1 MSEKKSKEDR
11 KVKLMT
17 EEAGIEQMAKEMAQ
31 SIAKMYEDRDKKAIG
46 ARDHLVNQILVTS
59 DKYLT
64 ANGVMSALE
73 IVREVFAD
81 RNNPLEIEEEIDIA
95 KSAAKHMSQKAKEMS
110 ERAASLDPEDLYALC
125 DGYYSTDFANK
136 RVTALDIV
144 YELMSL
150 QLCQNVGP
158 NAEDIVEFCSNA
170 DDEIDKARENL
181 KDFCKEHDL
190 DFNELCGPHDN
201 CPDCLCLD
209 CANDC
214 KDHKLIKEGQSAYDV
229 CEKFVE
235 QEE

>member
-1 MSEKKSKEDR
+1 MSEKKNKEDR
-11 KVKLMT
+11 KLKLMT
-17 EEAGIEQMAKEMAQ
+17 EEAGLDETARSMAK
-31 SIAKMYEDRDKKAIG
+31 SIAKMYEDRDKKALD

-73 IVREVFAD
+73 IVRDVFAD
-81 RNNPLEIEEEIDIA
+81 HKDPLDIDEEIDIA

-110 ERAASLDPEDLYALC
+110 ERAASLDPEDLYVLC

-144 YELMSL
+144 YELMAL

-158 NAEDIVEFCSNA
+158 SADDIVSFIDTA
-170 DDEIDKARENL
+170 DKEIEKAREDL
-181 KDFCKEHDL
+181 RTFCSEHDL
-190 DFNELCGPHDN
+190 DFNEICGPHEN
-201 CPDCLCLD
+201 CPICLCMC

-214 KDHKLIKEGQSAYDV
+214 KDGKLVNEDQSVYDV
-229 CEKFVE
+229 CEKFVK
-235 QEE
+235 QE